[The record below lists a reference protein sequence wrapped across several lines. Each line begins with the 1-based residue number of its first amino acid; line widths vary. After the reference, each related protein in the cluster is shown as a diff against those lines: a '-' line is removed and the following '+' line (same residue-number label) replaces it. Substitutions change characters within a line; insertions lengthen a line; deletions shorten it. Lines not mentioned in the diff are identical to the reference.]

1 MNDILNLLRQVMTML
16 LWKGILLHTLMALL
30 PMVLAIVVSTQ
41 LLILLQ
47 PTCKLMLINLFSSV
61 VLTI

>member
-1 MNDILNLLRQVMTML
+1 MNDILNLLHQVMTML
-16 LWKGILLHTLMALL
+16 LWRGILLHTMMALL

-61 VLTI
+61 VLTM